1 MGIAYQPNWRV
12 TVTLDDWTKLL
23 DVALANTQRTCVT
36 LTEVPDS
43 PDELLGLIAL
53 ARSKADAGGMTLSRL
68 ELPADRFQDAA
79 DFSGA
84 VGVATDVVRLS
95 FSAAAPVTTGRRIV
109 VLGRVAAQPVKQPAR
124 IARSRNRRNMNQH
137 RGPSAVSMTPSDVR
151 QT

>member
-43 PDELLGLIAL
+43 PDELLALIAL
-53 ARSKADAGGMTLSRL
+53 ARSKADAAGMSLSRL

-95 FSAAAPVTTGRRIV
+95 FSAAAPVALGRRIV
-109 VLGRVAAQPVKQPAR
+109 VLGRNIAQPVHQPAWV
-124 IARSRNRRNMNQH
+124 ARSHNRNNMTLH
-137 RGPSAVSMTPSDVR
+137 RGPSIGPMPPSDVR